1 MSKIYSNRR
10 IRKQKEQFFLLLLA
24 LSIVLT
30 ACLVVATSHI

>member
-10 IRKQKEQFFLLLLA
+10 IRKQKETFFLLLLT

-30 ACLVVATSHI
+30 ACLVVLTSNI

>member
-10 IRKQKEQFFLLLLA
+10 IRKQKDQFFLLLLA

-30 ACLVVATSHI
+30 ACIVVLTSNL

>member
-1 MSKIYSNRR
+1 MSKIYSARR

-30 ACLVVATSHI
+30 ACIVVLTYNI